1 MATIIKKG
9 LSIYCALGGPYISP
23 VIVPLINLINVI
35 SFPIFISCWVIL
47 IFSIFIPINFSGQN
61 ILNTSTYANNVKVKN
76 PGKAFGISF
85 AIYYIIMV
93 SCMCVIMQSACKV
106 NDSIPDFM

>member
-9 LSIYCALGGPYISP
+9 LSIYCSLGGPYISP
-23 VIVPLINLINVI
+23 IIVPLINLINII
-35 SFPIFISCWVIL
+35 SFPIFISCWAIL
-47 IFSIFIPINFSGQN
+47 LISIFIPINFSGKN
-61 ILNTSTYANNVKVKN
+61 ILNTSTNPDNTKRKN

-106 NDSIPDFM
+106 NDMIPDF